1 MQVALEGIAAGGF
14 ARVEPAFIDGYV
26 PFTEQDL
33 NEDAGA
39 RLLDAIHAHGLTVHA
54 VSAHID
60 LGTPDAPERLAR
72 RIGFAGALG
81 ASCLVSNAGA
91 ADAAAQICA
100 TIEGAVPA
108 LEDAGIVLAL
118 ENPGHGQGNL
128 VPDGASGV
136 RLLAELGF
144 PAPVRLNYDL
154 GNAYTYH
161 HGRLDAVADLDA
173 ALPHLAFAHLKD
185 VAADGPHWRFVAA
198 GTGDVGLPALVAR
211 LAAARPDL
219 VLGLE
224 MPLRLMRPQRAD
236 PERRDR
242 PPTVGEI
249 GDALS
254 RTSQAFAGVG

>member
-1 MQVALEGIAAGGF
+1 MQRALEGIAAAGF

-26 PFTEQDL
+26 PFDEQDL
-33 NEDAGA
+33 DERAGA
-39 RLLDAIHAHGLTVHA
+39 RLLDAIRAQGLSVHA

-60 LGTPDAPERLAR
+60 LGAADAPERLAR
-72 RIGFAGALG
+72 RIGFAAALG
-81 ASCLVSNAGA
+81 AACLVSNAGA
-91 ADAAAQICA
+91 ADAAASVRS
-100 TIEGAVPA
+100 TIEGAIPA

-128 VPDGASGV
+128 IPDGAAGV

-161 HGRLDAVADLDA
+161 QGQLDAVADLDI

-198 GTGDVGLPALVAR
+198 GTGEVGLPALVRR
-211 LAAARPDL
+211 LVAARPDL

-224 MPLRLMRPQRAD
+224 MPLRLTRPRRGD
-236 PERRDR
+236 PERRDQ
-242 PPTVGEI
+242 PPTADDI
-249 GDALS
+249 GGALS
-254 RTSQAFAGVG
+254 RTAQAFAGVR